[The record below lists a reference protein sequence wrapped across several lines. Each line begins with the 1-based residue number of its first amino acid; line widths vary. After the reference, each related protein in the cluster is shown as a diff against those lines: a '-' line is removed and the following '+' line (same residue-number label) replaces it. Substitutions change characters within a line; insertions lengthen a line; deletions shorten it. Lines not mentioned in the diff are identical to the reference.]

1 MLDYERSKH
10 GGLNMK
16 IKNEKEIFGLFVED
30 ENGLRYKLKTPF
42 VDKYDGRVWATD
54 GHALIMVNPECVSG
68 KYETR
73 DMGGKIPVREY
84 NCDESLLVSD
94 LQDALKRCPQEPEMK
109 IKYNVV
115 RCPECNGSGE
125 VDVEYYA
132 DSDGKYYTISG
143 TCPICDGEGTI
154 EEEEREPTGNMIPK
168 EDILINFGE
177 GYFKWRVINT
187 IIEACEKLKIEE
199 IRLVRTSSTELSLIE
214 LSKDI
219 HIAIMPMLL
228 DGAEDRKKS
237 AIEVT
242 YSHP

>member
-1 MLDYERSKH
+1 
-10 GGLNMK
+10 MK

-54 GHALIMVNPECVSG
+54 GHNLIMVNPECVSG

-73 DMGGKIPVREY
+73 DMGGKIPVRDY

-94 LQDALKRCPQEPEMK
+94 LQDAIKRCPQEPEMK
-109 IKYNVV
+109 IKYNVAQ
-115 RCPECNGSGE
+115 CPECNGSGE

-168 EDILINFGE
+168 EDILIKFGE
-177 GYFKWRVINT
+177 GYFKWRLINS
-187 IIEACEKLKIEE
+187 IIKACEKLKIEE
-199 IRLVRTSSTELSLIE
+199 IKLVRTSISTLSIVE

-219 HIAIMPMLL
+219 HIAIMPMYVY
-228 DGAEDRKKS
+228 DDEDRKKS
-237 AIEVT
+237 AIEVNFT
-242 YSHP
+242 K

>member
-1 MLDYERSKH
+1 
-10 GGLNMK
+10 MK
-16 IKNEKEIFGLFVED
+16 MRNENEIFGLFVENED
-30 ENGLRYKLKTPF
+30 GLRYKLKTPF

-54 GHALIMVNPECVSG
+54 GHKLIMVNPECVSG

-73 DMGGKIPVREY
+73 DMGGKIPVRDY

-115 RCPECNGSGE
+115 QCPECNGSGE

-154 EEEEREPTGNMIPK
+154 EEEEKEPTGNMIPK
-168 EDILINFGE
+168 EDILIKFGE
-177 GYFKWRVINT
+177 GYFKWRLINL
-187 IIEACEKLKIEE
+187 IIETCEKLKIEE
-199 IRLVRTSSTELSLIE
+199 IRLVRTSTSTLSVVE

-219 HIAIMPMLL
+219 HIAIMPMYVY
-228 DGAEDRKKS
+228 DDEDRKKS
-237 AIEVT
+237 AIEVKFT
-242 YSHP
+242 K

>member
-1 MLDYERSKH
+1 
-10 GGLNMK
+10 MK
-16 IKNEKEIFGLFVED
+16 IKNENEILGLFVEE
-30 ENGLRYKLKTPF
+30 ENSLRYNLKTPF
-42 VDKYDGRVWATD
+42 IDKNDGRVWATD
-54 GHALIMVNPECVSG
+54 GHVLIMVNSECVSG

-73 DMGGKIPVREY
+73 DLGSKIPVREY
-84 NCDESLLVSD
+84 NCDESLLISD
-94 LQDALKRCPQEPEMK
+94 LQDAIKKCPQEPEMK

-115 RCPECNGSGE
+115 RCPECNGYGE

-154 EEEEREPTGNMIPK
+154 EEEEKEPTGNMIPK
-168 EDILINFGE
+168 EDILIKFGE
-177 GYFKWRVINT
+177 GYFKWRLINS

-199 IRLVRTSSTELSLIE
+199 IRLVRTSSTELSVVE

-228 DGAEDRKKS
+228 DGAEYRKKS
-237 AIEVT
+237 AIEVKFT
-242 YSHP
+242 K

>member
-16 IKNEKEIFGLFVED
+16 IKNEKEIFDLFVED

-54 GHALIMVNPECVSG
+54 AHNLIMVNPECVSG

-94 LQDALKRCPQEPEMK
+94 LQDALKRSPREPEMK
-109 IKYNVV
+109 IKYNVAQ
-115 RCPECNGSGE
+115 CPECNGSGE

-168 EDILINFGE
+168 EDILIKFGE
-177 GYFKWRVINT
+177 GYFKWRLINT

-199 IRLVRTSSTELSLIE
+199 IRLVRTSISTLNIVE

-219 HIAIMPMLL
+219 HIAIMPMYVY
-228 DGAEDRKKS
+228 DDEDSKKS
-237 AIEVT
+237 AIEVKFT
-242 YSHP
+242 K

>member
-1 MLDYERSKH
+1 
-10 GGLNMK
+10 MK
-16 IKNEKEIFGLFVED
+16 MRNENEIFGLFVENED
-30 ENGLRYKLKTPF
+30 GLRYKLKTPF

-54 GHALIMVNPECVSG
+54 GHKLIMVNPECVSG

-73 DMGGKIPVREY
+73 DMGGKIPVRDY

-115 RCPECNGSGE
+115 QCPECNGSGE

-154 EEEEREPTGNMIPK
+154 EEEEKEPTGNMIPK
-168 EDILINFGE
+168 EDILIKFGE
-177 GYFKWRVINT
+177 GYFKWRLINS
-187 IIEACEKLKIEE
+187 IIEAREKHKIEE
-199 IRLVRTSSTELSLIE
+199 IRLVRTSISTLSIVE

-219 HIAIMPMLL
+219 HIAIIPMYVY
-228 DGAEDRKKS
+228 DDEDRKKS
-237 AIEVT
+237 AIEVKFT
-242 YSHP
+242 K

>member
-1 MLDYERSKH
+1 
-10 GGLNMK
+10 MK

-54 GHALIMVNPECVSG
+54 GHNLIMVNPECVSG

-73 DMGGKIPVREY
+73 DMGGKIPVRDY

-94 LQDALKRCPQEPEMK
+94 LQDAIKRCPQEPEMK
-109 IKYNVV
+109 IKYNVA

-168 EDILINFGE
+168 EDILIKFGE
-177 GYFKWRVINT
+177 GYFKWRLINS
-187 IIEACEKLKIEE
+187 IIKACEKLKIEE
-199 IRLVRTSSTELSLIE
+199 IRLVRTSISTLSIVE
-214 LSKDI
+214 VSKDI
-219 HIAIMPMLL
+219 HIAIMPMYVY
-228 DGAEDRKKS
+228 DDEDRKKS
-237 AIEVT
+237 AIEVNFT
-242 YSHP
+242 K

>member
-1 MLDYERSKH
+1 
-10 GGLNMK
+10 MK
-16 IKNEKEIFGLFVED
+16 MRNENEIFGLFVED
-30 ENGLRYKLKTPF
+30 EDGLRYKLKTPF

-54 GHALIMVNPECVSG
+54 GHNLIMVNPECVSG

-94 LQDALKRCPQEPEMK
+94 LQDALKRCPQGPEMK
-109 IKYNVV
+109 IKYNVA

-168 EDILINFGE
+168 EDILIKFGE
-177 GYFKWRVINT
+177 GYFKWRLINS
-187 IIEACEKLKIEE
+187 IIKACEKLKIEE
-199 IRLVRTSSTELSLIE
+199 IRLVRTSTSTLSVVE

-219 HIAIMPMLL
+219 HIAIMPTYVY
-228 DGAEDRKKS
+228 DADEDRKKS
-237 AIEVT
+237 AIEVKFT
-242 YSHP
+242 N

>member
-1 MLDYERSKH
+1 
-10 GGLNMK
+10 MK
-16 IKNEKEIFGLFVED
+16 MRNENEIFGLFVED
-30 ENGLRYKLKTPF
+30 EDGLRYKLKTPF

-54 GHALIMVNPECVSG
+54 GHNLIMVNPECVSG

-73 DMGGKIPVREY
+73 DMGGKIPVRDY

-94 LQDALKRCPQEPEMK
+94 LQDAIKRCPQEPEMK
-109 IKYNVV
+109 IKYNVAQ
-115 RCPECNGSGE
+115 CPECNGSGE

-168 EDILINFGE
+168 EDILIKFGE
-177 GYFKWRVINT
+177 GYFKWRLINS
-187 IIEACEKLKIEE
+187 IIKACEKLKIEE
-199 IRLVRTSSTELSLIE
+199 IKLVRTSISTLSIVE

-219 HIAIMPMLL
+219 HIAIMPMYVY
-228 DGAEDRKKS
+228 DDEDRKKS
-237 AIEVT
+237 AIEVKFT
-242 YSHP
+242 K

>member
-1 MLDYERSKH
+1 
-10 GGLNMK
+10 MK
-16 IKNEKEIFGLFVED
+16 IKNENEIFSLFVED

-54 GHALIMVNPECVSG
+54 GHNLIMVNPECVSG

-73 DMGGKIPVREY
+73 DMGGKIPVRDY

-94 LQDALKRCPQEPEMK
+94 LQDAIKRCPQEPEMK
-109 IKYNVV
+109 IKYNVA

-168 EDILINFGE
+168 EDILIKFGE
-177 GYFKWRVINT
+177 GYFKWRLINT
-187 IIEACEKLKIEE
+187 IIEACEKLKIEK
-199 IRLVRTSSTELSLIE
+199 IRLVRTSTSTLNIVE

-219 HIAIMPMLL
+219 HIAIMPMYVYH
-228 DGAEDRKKS
+228 DEDRKKS
-237 AIEVT
+237 AIEVNFT
-242 YSHP
+242 K

>member
-1 MLDYERSKH
+1 
-10 GGLNMK
+10 MK
-16 IKNEKEIFGLFVED
+16 MRNENEIFDLFVED

-42 VDKYDGRVWATD
+42 VDKCDGRVWATD

-73 DMGGKIPVREY
+73 DMGGKIPVRDY
-84 NCDESLLVSD
+84 NCDESLSVSD
-94 LQDALKRCPQEPEMK
+94 LQDAIKRCPQEPEMR

-154 EEEEREPTGNMIPK
+154 EEEEKEPTGNMIPK
-168 EDILINFGE
+168 EDILIKFGE
-177 GYFKWRVINT
+177 GYFKWRLINS

-199 IRLVRTSSTELSLIE
+199 IRLVRTSSTELSVVE

-228 DGAEDRKKS
+228 DGAEYRKKS
-237 AIEVT
+237 AIEVKFT
-242 YSHP
+242 K

>member
-1 MLDYERSKH
+1 
-10 GGLNMK
+10 MK
-16 IKNEKEIFGLFVED
+16 IKNENEIFGLFVEE
-30 ENGLRYKLKTPF
+30 ENGLRYNLKTPF
-42 VDKYDGRVWATD
+42 VDKNDGRVWATD
-54 GHALIMVNPECVSG
+54 GHVLIMVNSECVSG

-73 DMGGKIPVREY
+73 DLGSKIPVREY
-84 NCDESLLVSD
+84 NCDEALLVSD
-94 LQDALKRCPQEPEMK
+94 LQDAIKRCPQEPEMK

-115 RCPECNGSGE
+115 QCPECNGSGE

-132 DSDGKYYTISG
+132 DSDGKYYMISG

-168 EDILINFGE
+168 DDSLIKFGE
-177 GYFKWRVINT
+177 GYFRWQIINS
-187 IIEACEKLKIEE
+187 IIEACEISKIEK
-199 IRLVRTSSTELSLIE
+199 IRLVRTSISELSLIE

-237 AIEVT
+237 AIEVKFT
-242 YSHP
+242 K

>member
-1 MLDYERSKH
+1 
-10 GGLNMK
+10 MK
-16 IKNEKEIFGLFVED
+16 IKNENEILGLFVEE
-30 ENGLRYKLKTPF
+30 ENSLRYNLKTPF
-42 VDKYDGRVWATD
+42 IDKNDGRVWATD
-54 GHALIMVNPECVSG
+54 GHVLIMVNSECVSG

-73 DMGGKIPVREY
+73 DLGSKIPVREY
-84 NCDESLLVSD
+84 NCDESLLISD
-94 LQDALKRCPQEPEMK
+94 LQDAIKKCPQEPEMK

-115 RCPECNGSGE
+115 RCPECNGYGE

-154 EEEEREPTGNMIPK
+154 EEEEKEPTGNMIPK
-168 EDILINFGE
+168 EDILIKFGE
-177 GYFKWRVINT
+177 GHFKWRLINS

-199 IRLVRTSSTELSLIE
+199 IRLVRTSSTELSVVE

-228 DGAEDRKKS
+228 DGAEYRKKS
-237 AIEVT
+237 AIEVKFT
-242 YSHP
+242 K